1 MPLTK
6 LQFRPGINRDITNY
20 SNEGGWF
27 DGDKIRF
34 RLGFP
39 EKIGGWSKRS
49 ASSFLG
55 ICRMLI
61 PWVTLSNEQLIGIG
75 TNLKYYIDRGG
86 AYNDITPVAFSNLLN
101 RSISIQVLGTAAT
114 GSVGS
119 IVKNESQVYPSGVAG
134 SGGVGTVYVGVDGG
148 TVVVI
153 GEAAG
158 ATVSVA
164 GVASGG
170 GVGDV
175 TVEVS

>member
-1 MPLTK
+1 MPLAK
-6 LQFRPGINRDITNY
+6 FQFRPGINREITNY

-27 DGDKIRF
+27 DGDKVRF
-34 RLGFP
+34 RFGFP
-39 EKIGGWSKRS
+39 EKIGGWEKKSTN
-49 ASSFLG
+49 SFLG
-55 ICRMLI
+55 TCSALI
-61 PWVTLSNEQLIGIG
+61 PWVTLNNEQYIGVG
-75 TNLKYYIDRGG
+75 TEIKYYIERGG

-101 RSISIQVLGTAAT
+101 RSTSIQVLGTAAT

-119 IVKNESQVYPSGVAG
+119 IVKNESQVYPNGVAG